1 MYEKLELCPSCT
13 QDKFNNKLIA
23 KDYLVSQ
30 ESFAIVECQKCKLL
44 FTNPRPSNSR
54 LAHYYNSNQYVS
66 HNSKQN
72 SFHNIIYR
80 IIRSITIQQKIKL
93 IKKYH
98 NSGTLLD
105 FGSGTGTFLREAIK
119 HFKIKGIEPSKQAVQ
134 QAPPLIK
141 KQIYEHMDLL
151 LNDDKFDV
159 ITMWHVLEHLPN
171 LKIAVNKIKKHLS
184 PKGHFFIAVPN
195 PDSWDSKQ
203 YGANWAGYDVPRHLY
218 HFNEHAMLNF
228 LKICGLHIIDIK
240 PMKFDAYYVSI
251 LTERHLNNPHS
262 FIKGLAMGYR
272 SNRSAYTD
280 DQFSSLLYVVSK

>member
-54 LAHYYNSNQYVS
+54 LTHYYDSNQYIS
-66 HNSKQN
+66 HNSEQN
-72 SFHNIIYR
+72 NFHNIIYR
-80 IIRSITIQQKIKL
+80 IIRSITIRQKINL
-93 IKKYH
+93 IRKYH
-98 NSGTLLD
+98 SSGKLLD
-105 FGSGTGTFLREAIK
+105 FGSGTGTFLQAAIK
-119 HFKIKGIEPSKQAVQ
+119 HFKIKGIEPNEKAIQHAK
-134 QAPPLIK
+134 ALIK
-141 KQIYEHMDLL
+141 GQIYKHMNLL

-171 LKIAVNKIKKHLS
+171 PKIAINKIKKHLS

-195 PDSWDSKQ
+195 PNSWDSKH
-203 YGANWAGYDVPRHLY
+203 YGTTWAGYDVPRHLS
-218 HFNEHAMLNF
+218 HFNKQAMLNL
-228 LKICGLHIIDIK
+228 LKICGLHIVDIK
-240 PMKFDAYYVSI
+240 PMKFDAYYASI
-251 LTERHLNNPHS
+251 LTERYLNNPYS
-262 FIKGLAMGYR
+262 LIKGFAMGYR
-272 SNRSAYTD
+272 SNRSAYIN